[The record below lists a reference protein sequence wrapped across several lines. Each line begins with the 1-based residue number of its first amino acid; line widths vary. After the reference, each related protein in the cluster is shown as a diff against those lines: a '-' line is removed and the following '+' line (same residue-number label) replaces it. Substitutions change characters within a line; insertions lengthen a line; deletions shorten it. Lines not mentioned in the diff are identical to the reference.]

1 MTVAGLITSD
11 DLIREVKK
19 ETENRKQKTD
29 KNLLTV
35 IIPSVMLRPFT
46 QNFLDGKTLDYVKNK
61 TGLEFF
67 VINDY
72 YSTKEIIDFIVSK
85 ES

>member
-1 MTVAGLITSD
+1 VTVAGLITSD